1 MHFTGPYYING
12 DGHCASAL
20 FWSWA
25 VIGIAVQSFLL
36 RSVYDGDVS
45 KMTVAF
51 GYLIYHVGLMGLHA
65 PLRLVGGRD
74 KLRNRPLPN
83 LVAGFG
89 VHGLFALQFMRYL
102 TANNY
107 WSVVHKLVF

>member
-1 MHFTGPYYING
+1 VGAPEHAPFRYKRSLEHFLPLRVLPLAAERQGQ
-12 DGHCASAL
+12 
-20 FWSWA
+20 
-25 VIGIAVQSFLL
+25 IARTPQRVL
-36 RSVYDGDVS
+36 
-45 KMTVAF
+45 TVAF

>member
-1 MHFTGPYYING
+1 MDVGRRDRAQDQVLAQEYAT
-12 DGHCASAL
+12 AA
-20 FWSWA
+20 W
-25 VIGIAVQSFLL
+25 
-36 RSVYDGDVS
+36 RSVHDGDVS